1 MGGLPESLASVCGC
15 ECGETGG
22 GEWPSSRPE
31 KALGQADGTHLRRT
45 FCLGMTGVQVANWTH
60 SFSSGQGVLTSFPS
74 SLLNS
79 NLLESPFSPS
89 LSWHGLQVELS
100 ILCVPSVS
108 SDEPRQRSAPYPAAA
123 MSLSALCPLPSP
135 FWALFISV
143 QCLCYLKT
151 GFPSWWNW
159 SQC

>member
-1 MGGLPESLASVCGC
+1 MAHGYLPAWTLPEVGGLPESLASVCGC

-79 NLLESPFSPS
+79 NLLESPFPLACHGMVFKWSSAFSAFRQRPLMSPASALLLTLQQRRACLHCAPCPPLSGHSSS
-89 LSWHGLQVELS
+89 L
-100 ILCVPSVS
+100 CSVS
-108 SDEPRQRSAPYPAAA
+108 
-123 MSLSALCPLPSP
+123 
-135 FWALFISV
+135 V
-143 QCLCYLKT
+143 T
-151 GFPSWWNW
+151 
-159 SQC
+159 